1 MNESEFL
8 IYHYSSKNEQWY
20 DATKNV
26 VCFSEDNNAWS
37 VKFKSSDNF
46 YHVSYQKMRIFD
58 NPKEV
63 EFAELYYKESPCYDV
78 KKLLLFNSQ
87 VYKIFYNNGY
97 TCVAFPNEI
106 RIVKDTLKEDEKAS
120 GVMAYYRRVV
130 KETAKTE

>member
-26 VCFSEDNNAWS
+26 VWFSDDNNAWR
-37 VKFKSSDNF
+37 VKFKSSDDF

-63 EFAELYYKESPCYDV
+63 EFAVLYYKESPCYDV
-78 KKLLLFNSQ
+78 KKLLTCFNNIFNDAVLYKKYFNSSLN
-87 VYKIFYNNGY
+87 Y
-97 TCVAFPNEI
+97 
-106 RIVKDTLKEDEKAS
+106 
-120 GVMAYYRRVV
+120 
-130 KETAKTE
+130 

>member
-26 VCFSEDNNAWS
+26 ACFSEDNNAWS
-37 VKFKSSDNF
+37 VKFKSSDDF

-63 EFAELYYKESPCYDV
+63 EFAELYAD
-78 KKLLLFNSQ
+78 
-87 VYKIFYNNGY
+87 GY
-97 TCVAFPNEI
+97 HAV
-106 RIVKDTLKEDEKAS
+106 
-120 GVMAYYRRVV
+120 RRHHGGHA
-130 KETAKTE
+130 EHPGL